1 MTPLQIER
9 IQKKIAK
16 IKRELAADKKRHG
29 GYYDDSRGLRY
40 LPPGLYLKLSDYKS
54 AMRYF
59 RWFAKNFDDDSG
71 YPTFLF
77 EWCITLYKNGKI
89 SEAENLVLITFFSNT
104 YLLDAFLG
112 KEISQRDIEEQSN
125 WQGVEMLEDFPH
137 SHNNSELSDFATWLN
152 RYIQSDKFQHFSNE
166 FLAIKQK
173 LSDAPAGIS
182 RSEMVESLASIID
195 KFMLR

>member
-9 IQKKIAK
+9 IQKTIAK

-40 LPPGLYLKLSDYKS
+40 LPPALYLKLQDYKG

-77 EWCITLYKNGKI
+77 EWSITLYKNGRL
-89 SEAENLVLITFFSNT
+89 SDAESLVLLTFFSNT
-104 YLLDAFLG
+104 YLIDWFLG
-112 KEISQRDIEEQSN
+112 KEKRASDIKEQSN
-125 WQGVEMLEDFPH
+125 WQSVDLLEDFPYNH
-137 SHNNSELSDFATWLN
+137 RDTTLSDFSDWLTLFLLSETFAK
-152 RYIQSDKFQHFSNE
+152 YSHE
-166 FLAIKQK
+166 FLKIKQK
-173 LSDAPAGIS
+173 LTDEPAGIT
-182 RSEMVESLASIID
+182 RSEMVDSLVAIMDMFIV
-195 KFMLR
+195 R

>member
-9 IQKKIAK
+9 IQKTIAK

-40 LPPGLYLKLSDYKS
+40 LPPSLYLKLQDYNG

-77 EWCITLYKNGKI
+77 EWSITLYKNGRLLD
-89 SEAENLVLITFFSNT
+89 AESMVLLTFFSNN
-104 YLLDAFLG
+104 YLIDWYLG
-112 KEISQRDIEEQSN
+112 KEKRASDIKEQSN
-125 WQGVEMLEDFPH
+125 WQSVDLLKDFPY
-137 SHNNSELSDFATWLN
+137 SHRDPMLSDFSDWLTLFLSTEKYKEYSQGFL
-152 RYIQSDKFQHFSNE
+152 RIQ
-166 FLAIKQK
+166 QK
-173 LSDAPAGIS
+173 LSDEHPGIT
-182 RSEMVESLASIID
+182 RSEMVDNLVTIMD
-195 KFMLR
+195 KFIVR